1 MPKPRQTYISPKHVF
16 DAELS
21 KLPGS
26 RKQAQR
32 KELAKQLKY
41 PVDYSEEEPDFLNEE
56 DAVAADVFMSDIL
69 NNIGD
74 K

>member
-1 MPKPRQTYISPKHVF
+1 MPKPRQVYISPKHVF

-26 RKQAQR
+26 RKQLQR

-41 PVDYSEEEPDFLNEE
+41 PVDYDEEFPISEEDMLGHFP
-56 DAVAADVFMSDIL
+56 
-69 NNIGD
+69 GD
-74 K
+74 S

>member
-21 KLPGS
+21 NLPGS

-41 PVDYSEEEPDFLNEE
+41 PVDYSEEEEPDFLNEE
-56 DAVAADVFMSDIL
+56 DAVAQEAIDVR
-69 NNIGD
+69 NAAE
-74 K
+74 